1 MSKPTILLAD
11 DDRVIR
17 MTFANSLRAREFD
30 VVEASNG
37 LNAIQVG
44 CDLQPDLAIMDF
56 QLPDISGAEVAR
68 ELKERADVPSI
79 FLSAYAEHEFVEKA
93 AKAGALGYL
102 VKPIDVDHVL
112 PSINSALKR
121 AEEIKHLKDTET
133 QLNTALEQGRETS
146 VAIGILMQEYHI
158 TTDQAFDMLR
168 GQARSQRR
176 KVACVAS
183 DLVQAVNN
191 LNGFTTEM
199 RERNEEFL
207 RKMNSPKK

>member
-1 MSKPTILLAD
+1 MSKPNILLAD

-17 MTFANSLRAREFD
+17 MTFANSLRARDFD
-30 VVEASNG
+30 VIEAKDG
-37 LNAIQVG
+37 KQAIELG
-44 CDLQPDLAIMDF
+44 CDCHPDLAIMDF
-56 QLPDISGAEVAR
+56 RLPDISGAEAAR
-68 ELKERADVPSI
+68 ELQDKANVPSI
-79 FLSAYAEHEFVEKA
+79 FLSAYAEDEFVEKA
-93 AKAGALGYL
+93 AQAGALGYL

-112 PSINSALKR
+112 PTINSALKR
-121 AEEIKHLKDTET
+121 AAEIKQLKDTES

-158 TTDQAFDMLR
+158 TSEEAFDMLR

-176 KVACVAS
+176 KVALVAS

-207 RKMNSPKK
+207 KKIKEIDS

>member
-1 MSKPTILLAD
+1 MSKPQILLAD

-17 MTFANSLRAREFD
+17 MTFASGLRARDFD
-30 VVEASNG
+30 VVEAEDG
-37 LNAIQVG
+37 RKAIELG
-44 CDLQPDLAIMDF
+44 CENHPDLAIMDF
-56 QLPDISGAEVAR
+56 QLPDISGAEAAR
-68 ELKERADVPSI
+68 ELQDRANVPSI
-79 FLSAYAEHEFVEKA
+79 FLSAYAEQEFVEKA
-93 AKAGALGYL
+93 TKAGALGYL

-112 PSINSALKR
+112 PTINSALQR
-121 AEEIKHLKDTET
+121 AQEIKQLKDTEC

-158 TTDQAFDMLR
+158 TTEQSFDMLR

-183 DLVQAVNN
+183 ELVQAVNN

-199 RERNEEFL
+199 RERNDEFF
-207 RKMNSPKK
+207 RKINAAKS

>member
-1 MSKPTILLAD
+1 MKPTILLAD

-17 MTFANSLRAREFD
+17 MTFANSLRSRDFEVIEAAD
-30 VVEASNG
+30 GKQAVE
-37 LNAIQVG
+37 VG
-44 CDLQPDLAIMDF
+44 CNSQPDLAIMDF
-56 QLPDISGAEVAR
+56 QLPDISGADAAR
-68 ELKERADVPSI
+68 ELQERANVSSI
-79 FLSAYAEHEFVEKA
+79 FLSAYAEQEFVEKA

-102 VKPIDVDHVL
+102 VKPIDFDHAL

-121 AEEIKHLKDTET
+121 AEEIKRLKKTEA

-158 TTDQAFDMLR
+158 TTEQAFDMLR

-191 LNGFTTEM
+191 LNDFTTEM

-207 RKMNSPKK
+207 KKMRSAKD

>member
-1 MSKPTILLAD
+1 MTIVD
-11 DDRVIR
+11 
-17 MTFANSLRAREFD
+17 
-30 VVEASNG
+30 
-37 LNAIQVG
+37 
-44 CDLQPDLAIMDF
+44 
-56 QLPDISGAEVAR
+56 
-68 ELKERADVPSI
+68 
-79 FLSAYAEHEFVEKA
+79 KA
-93 AKAGALGYL
+93 AQAGALGYL

-112 PSINSALKR
+112 PTINSALKR
-121 AEEIKHLKDTET
+121 AAEIKQLKDTES

-158 TTDQAFDMLR
+158 TSDQAFDMLR

-176 KVACVAS
+176 KVALVAN

-207 RKMNSPKK
+207 KKIKGISN

>member
-1 MSKPTILLAD
+1 MSKPKILLAD

-17 MTFANSLRAREFD
+17 VTFANSLRARNFD
-30 VVEASNG
+30 VIEASNG
-37 LNAIQVG
+37 KNAIEIG
-44 CDLQPDLAIMDF
+44 CDTQPDLAIMDF
-56 QLPDISGAEVAR
+56 QLPDISGADAAF
-68 ELKERADVPSI
+68 ELQKKAKVPSI
-79 FLSAYAEHEFVEKA
+79 FLSAYAEKEFVEKA

-112 PSINSALKR
+112 PTINSALKR

-158 TTDQAFDMLR
+158 TSEHAFDMLR

-176 KVACVAS
+176 KLAVVAN

-191 LNGFTTEM
+191 LNSFTTEM
-199 RERNEEFL
+199 RERNEL
-207 RKMNSPKK
+207 SIKKMSSIKS